1 MRKFWFSFSPE
12 CSLAPLVLVQ
22 LGDDSGLRGPQ
33 HVVAGQ
39 VQGPVEVAHRQ
50 AQPQHAVRQV
60 HRPLGRLQR
69 LHAAAQPQ
77 HCADTASAQTQQ
89 QHRHRHSSWS
99 SCSGRDTHT
108 SCSGSCGPPD
118 GPTCEGAPRRSLLSA
133 GWSPAGRRRT
143 GQPCS
148 QQQKMT
154 LMMILIEKKTFI
166 A

>member
-1 MRKFWFSFSPE
+1 M
-12 CSLAPLVLVQ
+12 
-22 LGDDSGLRGPQ
+22 
-33 HVVAGQ
+33 
-39 VQGPVEVAHRQ
+39 AHRQ

-77 HCADTASAQTQQ
+77 HCTDTASAQTQQ
-89 QHRHRHSSWS
+89 QHRHTHSSWS
-99 SCSGRDTHT
+99 SCSGRDTHA

-148 QQQKMT
+148 QQQNTHTHTQSERRTKICNYGNNIVQKVA
-154 LMMILIEKKTFI
+154 LMMILIEKNIFI
-166 A
+166 E